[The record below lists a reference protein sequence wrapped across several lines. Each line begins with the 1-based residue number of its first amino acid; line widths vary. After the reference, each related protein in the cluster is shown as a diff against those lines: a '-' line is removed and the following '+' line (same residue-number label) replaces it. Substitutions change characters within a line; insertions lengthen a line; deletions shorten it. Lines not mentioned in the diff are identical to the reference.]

1 MESVPEDQL
10 AQCDIYFMMSNPQ
23 IREPYILKL
32 FGYETDGHEGIIDFD
47 GRNTIKE
54 EGLPI
59 KLLMLVTIKD
69 RTGFTK
75 ENSNSIF
82 YNLNKQDE
90 LFIEIYKK
98 EIICCTDR
106 ISTIEDED
114 GEEMNVCFTPT
125 DRQKLYFR
133 VKGDSRDEM
142 AKNWFFEDK
151 SSSN

>member
-1 MESVPEDQL
+1 MQALTDDEIENTE
-10 AQCDIYFMMSNPQ
+10 IFFMASNPQ
-23 IREPYILKL
+23 IREPYILRL

-54 EGLPI
+54 EELPV
-59 KLLMLVTIKD
+59 KLLMLLTVKD
-69 RTGFTK
+69 RTGFTM

-82 YNLNKQDE
+82 YNLIKKQDY
-90 LFIEIYKK
+90 FIEIYKK

-106 ISTIEDED
+106 ISKIEDED
-114 GEEMNVCFTPT
+114 SGEEMNVCLTPT

-133 VKGDSRDEM
+133 IKGCPGDEVVED
-142 AKNWFFEDK
+142 WFFEK